1 MGASRA
7 SGFQEALIW
16 EINMTVNRTAIID
29 YVDVR
34 IAQTSHPKHVEQLK
48 VLRAHMAGEVGEDV
62 DALLATIS
70 PLRQQYRTWGGAPE
84 DLHPAS
90 REAIRAFY
98 FHGGCR
104 S

>member
-34 IAQTSHPKHVEQLK
+34 IAQTSHPKHIEQLK

-70 PLRQQYRTWGGAPE
+70 RCASSIARRVPRRTCSRPRARRSGRSTCAQ
-84 DLHPAS
+84 AS
-90 REAIRAFY
+90 
-98 FHGGCR
+98 
-104 S
+104 

>member
-1 MGASRA
+1 MGASSA

-16 EINMTVNRTAIID
+16 EIDMTVNRTAMID

-70 PLRQQYRTWGGAPE
+70 PLRQQYRTWGAPE
-84 DLHPAS
+84 YLQPAS